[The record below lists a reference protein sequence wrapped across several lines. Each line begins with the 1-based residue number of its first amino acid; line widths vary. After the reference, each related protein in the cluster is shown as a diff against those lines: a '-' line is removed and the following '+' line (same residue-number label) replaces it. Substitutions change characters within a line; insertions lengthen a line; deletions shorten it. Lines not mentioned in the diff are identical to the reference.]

1 VETVQNVITT
11 EYGNTHVLKLFST
24 EPKMRGIRGSSA
36 PFHNVFPPSELEGT
50 PATIMKSG
58 KTNTVSRSGSS
69 EIVLWLPFNM
79 EIWQESDALNIPE
92 I

>member
-1 VETVQNVITT
+1 M
-11 EYGNTHVLKLFST
+11 

-36 PFHNVFPPSELEGT
+36 AFHNVFPPSELEGT

-69 EIVLWLPFNM
+69 EIVLWLPFNI
-79 EIWQESDALNIPE
+79 EIWQESDVLNIPE